1 MCFNGYALS
10 KQPKRGIELEPGAD
24 LLSTGPSQRQ
34 PCIVWHE
41 ARSETS
47 PRKGM
52 TTYARV
58 PIHEK
63 AQAVPEAH
71 PTMLAFA

>member
-10 KQPKRGIELEPGAD
+10 KQPKRGIELEPA

-52 TTYARV
+52 TTNAFPFMKR
-58 PIHEK
+58 